1 MDDGLEGIDFNDNS
15 YEGLNEYKPQNEGYD
30 VFNLRTNTDQLLE
43 DFELKLRNKIKR
55 KNKDGHIIIEQ
66 IKGTA
71 PLCNEQGIQ
80 GIMGE
85 LKNLI
90 NNHIVQWN
98 APSMNDLLRERLNIG
113 ENIITSFWI
122 NRKVWQLSYNDTYR
136 VVNMATNLIN
146 LFLTRG
152 LNNQE
157 RVLYGETYKEN
168 ISRTVGNEPKKNNV
182 LKDMSRFFGK

>member
-1 MDDGLEGIDFNDNS
+1 MDSLNDSNDFDDNI

-30 VFNLRTNTDQLLE
+30 VFHLRTNTDQLLE

-55 KNKDGHIIIEQ
+55 KNKEGHIIVEQ
-66 IKGTA
+66 IKGTTA
-71 PLCNEQGIQ
+71 LCNEQGIQ
-80 GIMGE
+80 GIMSE

-98 APSMNDLLRERLNIG
+98 APSMNDLLRERNNIG

-122 NRKVWQLSYNDTYR
+122 NRKNWDLSYNDCYR

-157 RVLYGETYKEN
+157 RALYGETYKEN
-168 ISRTVGNEPKKNNV
+168 ISRTVGNEPKKNNL